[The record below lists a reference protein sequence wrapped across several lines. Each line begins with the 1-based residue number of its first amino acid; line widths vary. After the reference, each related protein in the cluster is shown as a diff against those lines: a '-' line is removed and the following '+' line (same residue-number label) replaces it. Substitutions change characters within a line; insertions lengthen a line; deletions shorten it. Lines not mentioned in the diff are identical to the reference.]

1 MSVNGDLMVVRN
13 GRSTSQV
20 SVYNYPEHLNPFY
33 EDDNHKRLRFWQI
46 NKSSK
51 DGQGRRNSFSLGGLK
66 DMWAFKSFRLKKKS
80 SSLGI
85 NKTSESPPPLRR
97 DVFNNNNNGYNTYD
111 PRMRYTTGATN
122 GTLGTNNA
130 FQRNVPYRSSLQDM
144 RNTQSDLPTNGI
156 GFNRN
161 DRYRSTIQPATT
173 SGTPTQT
180 LTLPTSRRSS
190 QISVASTNPFDD
202 EDDDDVVMGGV
213 SASSTPAK
221 HPARKKRRAPP
232 PPIPVHQ
239 IIKEESSSAG
249 STPSHKPSTTQPKNS
264 NEEER
269 LEIHNLTAEIES
281 FVKSSNTDSPENHEA
296 RSSSVVV
303 TSNSLKQNG
312 TIPKTYNSPS
322 TRESDTSI
330 TSNVDII
337 ITPNEES
344 LFIREDQ
351 DIEVS
356 KKEDSSVK
364 LERNKVEE
372 IGHVETIHIRTESP
386 RSTPERKESPGVSTF
401 RSETKPSSSEK
412 VINTTNESVVKVH
425 EVTIKET
432 TEKSRPPIAAKPNI
446 PKSPPPV
453 SPRLSTSRREILLAE
468 TPDTPAMRRKE
479 IKTVEEVS
487 SSASSSSPEMPHREV
502 GIDVGPLKEPAPQRH
517 EVTIKVQHV
526 LAINEDTKQEPVLD
540 STPIPAVRGQKQQST
555 EQNSPL
561 PAVRKVTIIEK
572 DPNVS
577 NQAKSS
583 ATFKEEIKTQA
594 KSSPT
599 SKEEIKTQENASN
612 LEEDLPTTIS
622 ELQLIISEIEQV
634 AERIEESATEN
645 PQEPDSLPKP
655 VVALTS
661 PNDEIAHPAPI
672 QKPPRAK
679 HFTED
684 INENIYRP
692 RPSQWKQSTLAPLEP
707 VPPEKRRS
715 VKQIIDSI
723 NRSQQL
729 LGGAKKEEETEID
742 ANNPQRNQSETNTN
756 AMEQN
761 LKSLAESQ
769 REMKRML
776 LELEGLENA
785 HEQKLSNKTDENFQG
800 ILDTIVSTLA
810 KETDKNGNGNG
821 NGDVFKKCT
830 ITKEVNNASRES
842 SPTSSNLDWNPL
854 PKPKR
859 TNKNL
864 SPELQVKR
872 NNNNNK
878 NN

>member
-46 NKSSK
+46 NKNSK

-97 DVFNNNNNGYNTYD
+97 DIFNNENGYSTYD

-122 GTLGTNNA
+122 GTLGVNNA

-144 RNTQSDLPTNGI
+144 RNTQPDHPINGI

-173 SGTPTQT
+173 SGSGSGGTTPTQS

-190 QISVASTNPFDD
+190 QVSVASTNPFDD
-202 EDDDDVVMGGV
+202 EDDDDVVMGGI

-249 STPSHKPSTTQPKNS
+249 STPSHKPSSTTQPNNNS
-264 NEEER
+264 STANEE
-269 LEIHNLTAEIES
+269 EIHNLTAEIES
-281 FVKSSNTDSPENHEA
+281 FVKSSNNDSTENHHEV
-296 RSSSVVV
+296 RSSSTTTVV
-303 TSNSLKQNG
+303 TTNSLKQNG
-312 TIPKTYNSPS
+312 TIPKSHNSP
-322 TRESDTSI
+322 TRESSRSI
-330 TSNVDII
+330 NSSIDII
-337 ITPNEES
+337 VTPDDEP
-344 LFIREDQ
+344 LFIREDE
-351 DIEVS
+351 DPADLKI
-356 KKEDSSVK
+356 EDSSVK
-364 LERNKVEE
+364 EEKKKVNH
-372 IGHVETIHIRTESP
+372 IGNVETIHIRTESP
-386 RSTPERKESPGVSTF
+386 RSTPERIESSPGGVSSF
-401 RSETKPSSSEK
+401 RSESKPHSSEEI
-412 VINTTNESVVKVH
+412 VIVSTNKEA
-425 EVTIKET
+425 VTIKESP
-432 TEKSRPPIAAKPNI
+432 EKPRPPIATKPML

-453 SPRLSTSRREILLAE
+453 SPRLSNARREVFIAE

-479 IKTVEEVS
+479 IKVVEEVP
-487 SSASSSSPEMPHREV
+487 SSPETPHREI
-502 GIDVGPLKEPAPQRH
+502 GIDVGAHRKTPTPSRH
-517 EVTIKVQHV
+517 EVTIKIVAV
-526 LAINEDTKQEPVLD
+526 GEDRKHQPASPV
-540 STPIPAVRGQKQQST
+540 STPVPAVREQKPT
-555 EQNSPL
+555 PPERKSPHT
-561 PAVRKVTIIEK
+561 AVRKVEVTETEL
-572 DPNVS
+572 
-577 NQAKSS
+577 SS
-583 ATFKEEIKTQA
+583 QVESKPSPKPKEEIKI
-594 KSSPT
+594 
-599 SKEEIKTQENASN
+599 EENISN

-622 ELQLIISEIEQV
+622 ELQLIISEIEEV
-634 AERIEESATEN
+634 ADRIE
-645 PQEPDSLPKP
+645 DSTTQSNLPKP
-655 VVALTS
+655 VTTLTQTS
-661 PNDEIAHPAPI
+661 EVDAHPAPI
-672 QKPPRAK
+672 QKPPRHK
-679 HFTED
+679 HFVED

-692 RPSQWKQSTLAPLEP
+692 RPSQWKESTLAPLEP

-723 NRSQQL
+723 NRSQKL
-729 LGGAKKEEETEID
+729 LGGAKKEEEIEID

-785 HEQKLSNKTDENFQG
+785 HEHEQKLSNKADENFQG

-810 KETDKNGNGNG
+810 KETDKNGNME
-821 NGDVFKKCT
+821 VFKKCT
-830 ITKEVNNASRES
+830 ITKEVNNTSRES

-872 NNNNNK
+872 NNK
-878 NN
+878 